1 MGKTR
6 RLHSG
11 VVKRSVII
19 HSTKEK
25 VWRTISNIT
34 NLPRWVSV
42 IKKTILKSK
51 IKKGVG
57 AIRDVILDDNTV
69 LEEHIVDWQEGSS
82 FSYVAVTGMS
92 VRTYF
97 ATLSIKP
104 GDRNSVILTW
114 SCYINS
120 KKITRD
126 EFNHLDDCEFN
137 HYSLQLSLY
146 KMLYKEPVEKLLI
159 VHITP
164 TEYKLYDALDLEC
177 TEEKVKKW
185 LS

>member
-6 RLHSG
+6 RFHSG
-11 VVKRSVII
+11 IVKRSVVIY
-19 HSTKEK
+19 STKEK

-34 NLPRWVSV
+34 NLPQWVSV
-42 IKKTILKSK
+42 IKKTVLKSK

-69 LEEHIVDWQEGSS
+69 LEEHIVDWQEGRS
-82 FSYVAVTGMS
+82 FSYVAVTGMP

-104 GDRNSVILTW
+104 KDRNSVTLTW

-120 KKITRD
+120 KKITNS
-126 EFNHLDDCEFN
+126 EFKRLKCGLDSS
-137 HYSLQLSLY
+137 YRISLKYLKS
-146 KMLYKEPVEKLLI
+146 KLE
-159 VHITP
+159 HP
-164 TEYKLYDALDLEC
+164 GF
-177 TEEKVKKW
+177 
-185 LS
+185 